1 MRGMILA
8 AGRGERMG
16 DLTRAQPKPL
26 LRVGKY
32 ALIEYALF
40 AFQRAGITELVI
52 NVAYLGEQI
61 QAALGD
67 GSRYGVTI
75 AYSVEAERLET
86 GGGIYQ
92 ALPLL
97 GDEPFVV
104 MSGDIITAY
113 PLQQLPR
120 ELTGLAHLVLVPN
133 PAFHP
138 QGDFGLEKN
147 VLTRQT
153 AQQYTFGNVGVYH
166 PDLFKHCEAGHFRLN
181 QVLFPAIDAK
191 QMTGELYHGAWYN
204 VGDAS
209 QLSALNQLANNNI
222 TFPA

>member
-16 DLTRAQPKPL
+16 ELTRTQPKPL

-32 ALIEYALF
+32 CLIEYALF
-40 AFQRAGITELVI
+40 AYQRAGITEVVI

-67 GSRYGVTI
+67 GSRYGVNI

-97 GDEPFVV
+97 GDVPFMVV
-104 MSGDIITAY
+104 SGDIITAY
-113 PLQQLPR
+113 PLQQLVKSFDS
-120 ELTGLAHLVLVPN
+120 LAHLVMVPN
-133 PAFHP
+133 PVFHP
-138 QGDFGLEKN
+138 KGDFGLVEN
-147 VLTRQT
+147 YLTRQ
-153 AQQYTFGNVGVYH
+153 ADQKFTFGNVGVYH
-166 PDLFKHCEAGHFRLN
+166 PDLFKQCHAGHFPLN

-191 QMTGELYHGAWYN
+191 LVTGELYHGAWYN

-209 QLSALNQLANNNI
+209 QLSILNQLAES
-222 TFPA
+222 TLLFPA